1 MAGTGE
7 AGREMLARRHRLK
20 LGASGVGQGL
30 VGYVAASGEP
40 HVAFDVGQDAVHF
53 ENPLLPD
60 TRSEIALPLQAGGRV
75 VGVLDVQSNHASAF
89 DEQDIAALRT
99 VADQLAVAIENVRL
113 IDEMQRAIQGS
124 AAISG
129 EYTRQSWQDV
139 ARSSSR
145 QGYRYRGLGV
155 EPAPER
161 SFEADQ
167 ALQSGQLVV
176 QSRRAADEPEA
187 ANVLAVPVKLRDQ
200 VIGVLDL
207 RFEGQSVSPEMI
219 SLIEQVAERLALS
232 LESARLLR
240 TTQQNAAYQQLL
252 GQVTTRIRRTL
263 DVETVL
269 KTAADQVRQVMGLP
283 EVVIH
288 LKSPSEHQAVGE
300 S

>member
-1 MAGTGE
+1 
-7 AGREMLARRHRLK
+7 RHRLK

-40 HVAFDVGQDAVHF
+40 HIAFDVGQDAVHF

-113 IDEMQRAIQGS
+113 IDEMQRAMQES

-155 EPAPER
+155 ELAPER

-167 ALQSGQLVV
+167 ALQSGQPVI

-240 TTQQNAAYQQLL
+240 TTQQSAAYQQLL
-252 GQVTTRIRRTL
+252 SQVTTRIRRTL

-288 LKSPSEHQAVGE
+288 LKSPSETNAVGE